1 MSDDPTVQ
9 AWRRLLA
16 QHAAATC
23 ALDREL
29 GDLHGLS
36 VSEFE
41 VLERL
46 VEAPEK
52 LRIQELASEIHLSQ
66 SATTRVVARLEKD
79 GLLCRTMCD
88 MDRRGVYACISDD
101 GRARYAEARPT
112 QRRVLS
118 EQLDGA
124 PAAV

>member
-1 MSDDPTVQ
+1 MTDDPTVD

-16 QHAAATC
+16 QHAATTC

-29 GDLHGLS
+29 GDRHGLS

-52 LRIQELASEIHLSQ
+52 LRIQELASAIHLSQ
-66 SATTRVVARLEKD
+66 SATTRVVARLEND
-79 GLLCRTMCD
+79 GLLCRTMCAA
-88 MDRRGVYACISDD
+88 DRRGVYACISDA
-101 GRARYAEARPT
+101 GRARYDEARPT
-112 QRRVLS
+112 QRRVLD
-118 EQLDGA
+118 EHLA
-124 PAAV
+124 PTPTTA